1 MSGTWQKPVR
11 MELAAKLTE
20 VAERLRAAT
29 PVLLEAHAR
38 ALEGM
43 AQVAVL
49 RTRSVTREKALHE

>member
-20 VAERLRAAT
+20 VAGRLQAAT
-29 PVLLEAHAR
+29 PLLLEAHAR

-43 AQVAVL
+43 AKVAVL
-49 RTRSVTREKALHE
+49 RTRSATKVEAHHE